1 MDIFEKLAEFSNE
14 TFSALKWIFL
24 FVSCSAFFASLLALK
39 PSKKDVSKA
48 VTFSSTVSFAVAACG
63 FVYCDIIDM
72 VCKLINCNAGLFT
85 TIVGILFVIPA
96 LSSSLGLG
104 ALLKIQYCQP
114 IIEYTKTNKAAK
126 CSNFCLKPM
135 Y

>member
-63 FVYCDIIDM
+63 FVYCDIMI
-72 VCKLINCNAGLFT
+72 T
-85 TIVGILFVIPA
+85 
-96 LSSSLGLG
+96 S
-104 ALLKIQYCQP
+104 Y
-114 IIEYTKTNKAAK
+114 
-126 CSNFCLKPM
+126 
-135 Y
+135 

>member
-48 VTFSSTVSFAVAACG
+48 VTFRITARESSA
-63 FVYCDIIDM
+63 IQ
-72 VCKLINCNAGLFT
+72 L
-85 TIVGILFVIPA
+85 P
-96 LSSSLGLG
+96 SSSLVPFLLLLQRAGLCTVI
-104 ALLKIQYCQP
+104 LLIWYV
-114 IIEYTKTNKAAK
+114 N
-126 CSNFCLKPM
+126 
-135 Y
+135 